1 MSQSIRQQLG
11 KFKKRAE
18 RIIDSYFALTPKWNA
33 LSIAALKGMS
43 MDADKCLKQFDA
55 KYEKWETII
64 AAIQNDDDRATE
76 EELFDRWKEDD
87 DYVLV
92 IQDLQS
98 IIRDAAELT
107 SVPESTPI
115 APLIP
120 AKIAAQN
127 IQRFDGE
134 YLSFK
139 PFWQR
144 FVLNIDSKPYD
155 KIDKLDVLFG
165 LLEGKALKE
174 VEGTPIIKENYDAVK
189 QALIDRFGNDDQIL
203 YALQTQLS
211 CIKRA
216 DSNANSLRDTVTSIH
231 RLCRQLKDLGVDVN
245 NSTLKYDIIRK
256 MPTREQ
262 AELLILNRSQPNIST
277 EEILKKM
284 KEFECRAEV
293 IAEIEGKNYYSST
306 YSSSTGHRNPSK
318 GPFCSF
324 CNGNH
329 ASATCQKF
337 KSIDERLN
345 QLRSQQRCFKCAG
358 RYHSSKECRAN
369 VTCQNCN
376 GNHRSFLCDKS
387 NSSNFNK
394 PTNATKTNVF
404 LAAERIQVLQ
414 QNQSPLLAKEITV
427 KNPENNK
434 EAKAVVP
441 LDSGSQRN
449 FVSNDLVRKLG
460 LQPIAH
466 EYINVQGFGGKKT
479 HHQSTLVEI
488 RIPTV
493 DSKYH
498 DITAYSIPS
507 IAKDIPMAEIKND
520 DPLQYSIVKKTP
532 DIVVGMEDFFFIV
545 TAAKEQNGIFIIDS
559 KIGKMI
565 SGKLTEEQNTV
576 SCPAIVSPS
585 AAGENLV
592 ELENTVPLD
601 EWWNLHKMKYG
612 SPKLLPGQFYLE

>member
-1 MSQSIRQQLG
+1 MSQNIRQQLG

-33 LSIAALKGMS
+33 LSIVALKGIS
-43 MDADKCLKQFDA
+43 MDADKCLEQLDA

-64 AAIQNDDDRATE
+64 AAIQDDDDRATE
-76 EELFDRWKEDD
+76 EKLFDKWKEDD

-98 IIRDAAELT
+98 IIRDAAELN
-107 SVPESTPI
+107 SVPEPTSI

-127 IQRFDGE
+127 IQRFNGE

-216 DSNANSLRDTVTSIH
+216 DSTADSLCDTVTSIH
-231 RLCRQLKDLGVDVN
+231 RLCRQLKDLGVDIN

-262 AELLILNRSQPNIST
+262 AELLLLNRSQPNIST

-318 GPFCSF
+318 GLSCSF
-324 CNGNH
+324 CNANH
-329 ASATCQKF
+329 TSATCQKF

-358 RYHSSKECRAN
+358 RYHSSKECRTN

-376 GNHRSFLCDKS
+376 GSHRSFLCDKS
-387 NSSNFNK
+387 NSSNFTK
-394 PTNATKTNVF
+394 STNATKTNVF

-427 KNPENNK
+427 KNPENDK
-434 EAKAVVP
+434 EAKAVVFI
-441 LDSGSQRN
+441 DSGSQRN
-449 FVSNDLVRKLG
+449 YVSDALVKKLQ

-466 EYINVQGFGGKKT
+466 EYINVEGFGGKKT
-479 HHQSTLVEI
+479 HHQSKLVEI

-498 DITAYSIPS
+498 DINAYSIPS
-507 IAKDIPMAEIKND
+507 IAKEIPMAEIKND
-520 DPLQYSIVKKTP
+520 DPLQYSIARKTP
-532 DIVVGMEDFFFIV
+532 DILVGMEDFFSIV
-545 TAAKEQNGIFIIDS
+545 TAAKQKDGIFIIDS

-565 SGKLTEEQNTV
+565 SGKLTEQQNTV
-576 SCPAIVSPS
+576 SCPAITSSS
-585 AAGENLV
+585 AAGKGLV
-592 ELENTVPLD
+592 EPKNVQLD
-601 EWWNLHKMKYG
+601 QWWELHKKKHG
-612 SPKLLPGQFYLE
+612 SPKLLPGQFELG